1 MRRNLLLLNA
11 ALLALV
17 CLLGWYVRQSWLRE
31 QAHERAVRIARVRP
45 LAVPPPPALKKIAPL
60 DGPSYADV
68 ATRNLF
74 SADRN
79 PTPIPDPPPPP
90 PPPKPMP
97 ALPSAHGVMLWGGL
111 PPTVVLSEHGKAEQ
125 KAYHPG
131 DKIGEFTIVSVNNR
145 EIVFDWEGNQIAK
158 RLDEMMEKDLMA
170 GNNAS
175 QGGGGAGSSPAAQPP
190 KSASLSEPA
199 TNLSASAN
207 GPGKEVGGG
216 IHQCVAGDSSAPG
229 TVVDGLEKKVNTTPF
244 GVTCRWEPVK

>member
-17 CLLGWYVRQSWLRE
+17 WLLGWYVRESWLRE
-31 QAHERAVRIARVRP
+31 RAHERAIKMARVRP
-45 LAVPPPPALKKIAPL
+45 VAVPPPPALKKIAPL

-97 ALPSAHGVMLWGGL
+97 PLPSAHGVMMWDGL

-125 KAYHPG
+125 KAYHAG
-131 DKIGEFTIVSVNNR
+131 DKIGEFTIVSVNNK
-145 EIVFDWEGNQIAK
+145 EIVFDWEGNQIGK
-158 RLDEMMEKDLMA
+158 RIDEIMEKDLVA
-170 GNNAS
+170 ANNAS
-175 QGGGGAGSSPAAQPP
+175 QAPAAPPP
-190 KSASLSEPA
+190 KSAALSEPA
-199 TNLSASAN
+199 TNLSSSAN

-216 IHQCVAGDSSAPG
+216 IHQCLPGDTSTPG
-229 TVVDGLEKKVNTTPF
+229 TVMDGLEKKVNTTPF